1 MISMAKAICIIPARL
16 ESSRFPNKILTDIQ
30 GMPMFERVYHIAQ
43 VSGVFSTVFIASPN
57 PEILELCEQRGIA
70 AIATSFEHPCGSS
83 RVFEA
88 ALGVDEDWDIVVNLQ
103 ADQPFLPVFYLKT
116 VVEAIDV
123 NPVATIAYESE
134 EVKDEHTVKV
144 IRNKKGEGVYFSRYP
159 IPYVVHSD
167 SPVKKY
173 CHLGLYAYKRE
184 FVLNYEGDFRSDL
197 AIQESLEQLDFIHH
211 GYAIDV
217 ALVPHAVPEVN
228 TPEDLIIARNSG
240 LL

>member
-1 MISMAKAICIIPARL
+1 
-16 ESSRFPNKILTDIQ
+16 
-30 GMPMFERVYHIAQ
+30 MFERVYHIAQ

-123 NPVATIAYESE
+123 NPVATM
-134 EVKDEHTVKV
+134 
-144 IRNKKGEGVYFSRYP
+144 NP
-159 IPYVVHSD
+159 
-167 SPVKKY
+167 
-173 CHLGLYAYKRE
+173 KR
-184 FVLNYEGDFRSDL
+184 
-197 AIQESLEQLDFIHH
+197 
-211 GYAIDV
+211 
-217 ALVPHAVPEVN
+217 
-228 TPEDLIIARNSG
+228 
-240 LL
+240 

>member
-1 MISMAKAICIIPARL
+1 
-16 ESSRFPNKILTDIQ
+16 
-30 GMPMFERVYHIAQ
+30 MFERVYHIAQ
-43 VSGVFSTVFIASPN
+43 VSGVFSRVFVATPN

-70 AIATSFEHPCGSS
+70 TIATSFDHPCGSS

-88 ALGVDEDWDIVVNLQ
+88 ALKVEEDWDIVVNLQ
-103 ADQPFLPVFYLKT
+103 ADQPFLPVSYLKT

-123 NPVATIAYESE
+123 NPIATIAYASA

-159 IPYVVHSD
+159 IPFVVHSE

-197 AIQESLEQLDFIHH
+197 ALQESLEQLDFIYQ
-211 GYAIDV
+211 GYKIDV
-217 ALVPHAVPEVN
+217 AIVPGAVPEVN
-228 TPEDLIIARNSG
+228 TPEDLTEARAAG
-240 LL
+240 LM

>member
-1 MISMAKAICIIPARL
+1 MAKAICIIPARL

-43 VSGVFSTVFIASPN
+43 VSGVFSRVFVASPN
-57 PEILELCEQRGIA
+57 PEILELCEQRGIT
-70 AIATSFEHPCGSS
+70 AIATSFDHPCGSS

-88 ALGVDEDWDIVVNLQ
+88 SLQVEEDWDVVVNLQ
-103 ADQPFLPVFYLKT
+103 ADQPFLPVSYLKT

-123 NPVATIAYESE
+123 NPIATIAYASA

-144 IRNKKGEGVYFSRYP
+144 IRNKKGEGVYFSRYS
-159 IPYVVHSD
+159 IPFVVHSE
-167 SPVKKY
+167 SSVKKY

-197 AIQESLEQLDFIHH
+197 ALQESLEQLDFIYQ
-211 GYAIDV
+211 GYKIDV
-217 ALVPHAVPEVN
+217 AIVPGAVPEVN
-228 TPEDLIIARNSG
+228 TPEDLVLAKGLG

>member
-1 MISMAKAICIIPARL
+1 MAKAICIIPARL

-43 VSGVFSTVFIASPN
+43 VSGVFARVFVASPN
-57 PEILELCEQRGIA
+57 PEILEMCEQRGIA
-70 AIATSFEHPCGSS
+70 AIATSFDHPCGSS

-88 ALGVDEDWDIVVNLQ
+88 ALQVEEDWDIVVNLQ
-103 ADQPFLPVFYLKT
+103 ADQPFLPVSYLKT
-116 VVEAIDV
+116 VVDAISI
-123 NPVATIAYESE
+123 NPVATIAYESTE
-134 EVKDEHTVKV
+134 IKDQHTVKV

-159 IPYVVHSD
+159 IPYVVESD

-184 FVLNYEGDFRSDL
+184 FVLSYEGDFRSDL
-197 AIQESLEQLDFIHH
+197 ALHESLEQLDFIHH

-217 ALVPHAVPEVN
+217 AIVPGAVPEVN
-228 TPEDLIIARNSG
+228 THEDLTEARTAG
-240 LL
+240 LM

>member
-1 MISMAKAICIIPARL
+1 MAKAICIIPARL

-43 VSGVFSTVFIASPN
+43 VSGVFSRVFIASPN
-57 PEILELCEQRGIA
+57 PEILELCDQRGIA
-70 AIATSFEHPCGSS
+70 AIATSFDHSCGSS

-88 ALGVDEDWDIVVNLQ
+88 ARSVQEDWDIVVNLQ
-103 ADQPFLPVFYLKT
+103 ADQPFLPASYLKT
-116 VVEAIDV
+116 VVEAVGAHPIT
-123 NPVATIAYESE
+123 TIAYEE
-134 EVKDEHTVKV
+134 LGEKDEHTVKV
-144 IRNKKGEGVYFSRYP
+144 IRNKKGEGVYFSRFP
-159 IPYVVHSD
+159 IPYSVPGTSEVVRL
-167 SPVKKY
+167 
-173 CHLGLYAYKRE
+173 CHLGLYAYKKS
-184 FVLNYEGDFRSDL
+184 FALNYEGDFRSDL

-217 ALVPHAVPEVN
+217 AMVPHAVPEVK